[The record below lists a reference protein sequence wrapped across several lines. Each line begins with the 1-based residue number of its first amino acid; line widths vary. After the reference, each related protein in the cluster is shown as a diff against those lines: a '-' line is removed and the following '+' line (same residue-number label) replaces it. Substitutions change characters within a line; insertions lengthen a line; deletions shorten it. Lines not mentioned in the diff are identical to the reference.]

1 VSLHASAK
9 VPALTLLA
17 GLMFAAGLVHGAL
30 PTNEYRY
37 RIDTTGS
44 TVHVTARF
52 QILQSKDFAF
62 LGTLSGRPV
71 AGLEVQDRRGARQ
84 VSATGEAG
92 VYKVDGLEAGTIS
105 ASYDVELD
113 ANCTNGSCRD
123 QGGVVLI
130 GRDVLLHPM
139 GVDPTFPT
147 PCRID
152 FSMPRSWI
160 LITPDGELESPL
172 RARSLAEAGA
182 WPLLAGDLVVAP
194 NINRDLLVVQATGWQ
209 VAPESVG
216 VLVAGFMAE
225 QNRLLG
231 TWRDESSLR
240 LTRIVPTSS
249 GTATFSQTTSGLEV
263 VYLPEDADRRSLATA
278 IVKPL
283 SRMFRDRLRQGL
295 QGASSPETRWW
306 REGFTEY
313 TTLLAGVR
321 ARSLEEQV
329 ILDRL
334 LAAWLNVAK
343 RSPLARQTS
352 PVAAGSLEGADAAAY
367 VRDAGLLATFLLD
380 LQIRQATGNT
390 SGVGELLAATRGRTI
405 SNDMLRREASRLART
420 DLSDLFQSAVL
431 GPGPAPLRRQ
441 APQAG
446 LEMTDVGTGEVF
458 TGMSLAADEPVILRV
473 FDAGPAKARGLKT
486 GDLIVELNGQP
497 IVSTA
502 QVDHLFA
509 SHHPGDAVEIKVETP
524 DGQSYATV
532 LDMWEKVSPVL
543 RRSRNASLAALNA
556 WSNLVRGEA
565 TTFAN

>member
-1 VSLHASAK
+1 MPLHVSAK
-9 VPALTLLA
+9 VAGLILLA
-17 GLMFAAGLVHGAL
+17 GLMAASGVVHGAL
-30 PTNEYRY
+30 PTHEYRY
-37 RIDTTGS
+37 RVDTTGS
-44 TVHVTARF
+44 TVHVAARF
-52 QILQSKDFAF
+52 QILQTKDFAF

-71 AGLEVQDRRGARQ
+71 SGLQVRDRTGSRT
-84 VSATGEAG
+84 VSASGDQG
-92 VYKVDGLEAGTIS
+92 IYKVDGLEAGTVNV
-105 ASYDVELD
+105 SYQVELD
-113 ANCTNGSCRD
+113 SNCRDGSCRD
-123 QGGVVLI
+123 EGGVVLI
-130 GRDVLLHPM
+130 GRDILIHPM

-152 FSMPRSWI
+152 MVMPNSWI
-160 LITPDGELESPL
+160 LVTPDGEVEGPL
-172 RARSLAEAGA
+172 RARSLAEAGD

-194 NINRDLLVVQATGWQ
+194 NSNRDLLVVQTTGWQ
-209 VAPESVG
+209 VPPEGVG

-231 TWRDESSLR
+231 TWRDEASLR

-249 GTATFSQTTSGLEV
+249 STATFNETAFGLEM
-263 VYLPEDADRRSLATA
+263 VYLPAEASRKELAAA

-283 SRMFRDRLRQGL
+283 SRMFRDRLRRGL
-295 QGASSPETRWW
+295 EGARSPETRWW

-352 PVAAGSLEGADAAAY
+352 PVAAGSLEGADAEAY

-380 LQIRQATGNT
+380 LQIRQATGNS
-390 SGVGELLAATRGRTI
+390 SGVGELLAATRGRII
-405 SNDMLRREASRLART
+405 SNDMLRREASRLANT
-420 DLSDLFQSAVL
+420 DLSDLFQSCVL

-441 APQAG
+441 APLAG
-446 LEMTDVGTGEVF
+446 LEMTDVGTGQVF
-458 TGMSLAADEPVILRV
+458 TGMSLASDEPVILRV
-473 FDAGPAKARGLKT
+473 FDSGPAKARGLKA
-486 GDLIVELNGQP
+486 GDRIVELDGQP
-497 IVSTA
+497 VVSTT

-509 SHHPGDAVEIKVETP
+509 AHLPGDAVEIKVETP

-532 LDMWEKVSPVL
+532 LDMWEKVSPIL

>member
-1 VSLHASAK
+1 MSLQASAK
-9 VPALTLLA
+9 VSALTLLA
-17 GLMFAAGLVHGAL
+17 GLLFTAGLVHGAL
-30 PTNEYRY
+30 LTNEYRY

-44 TVHVTARF
+44 TVQVTARF

-71 AGLEVQDRRGARQ
+71 ARLEVRDQRGPRQ
-84 VSATGEAG
+84 VSATGDAG
-92 VYKVDGLEAGTIS
+92 VYKVDGLEAGTVS
-105 ASYDVELD
+105 ASYDVDLD
-113 ANCTNGSCRD
+113 ASCRSGSCRD
-123 QGGVVLI
+123 EGGVVLI
-130 GRDVLLHPM
+130 GQDVLLHPM

-152 FSMPRSWI
+152 LIMPKQWI
-160 LITPDGELESPL
+160 LVTPDGEVESPL

-182 WPLLAGDLVVAP
+182 WPVLAGDLVVAP

-209 VAPESVG
+209 VDPESVG
-216 VLVAGFMAE
+216 VLVAGFMTE

-240 LTRIVPTSS
+240 LTRIVPTSAS
-249 GTATFSQTTSGLEV
+249 TATFSETSTGLEV
-263 VYLPEDADRRSLATA
+263 VYLPEDADRRTLAAA

-283 SRMFRDRLRQGL
+283 SQMFRERLRQGL
-295 QGASSPETRWW
+295 QGAKSPETRWW

-321 ARSLEEQV
+321 ARSLDEQV

-334 LAAWLNVAK
+334 MAAWLNVAK

-352 PVAAGSLEGADAAAY
+352 PVAAGSLEGADAEAY
-367 VRDAGLLATFLLD
+367 VRDSGLLATFLLD

-420 DLSDLFQSAVL
+420 DLSDLFQAAIL
-431 GPGPAPLRRQ
+431 GTGPAPLRRQ
-441 APQAG
+441 APLAG
-446 LEMTDVGTGEVF
+446 LEMADVGTGEVF

-473 FDAGPAKARGLKT
+473 FNSGPAKARGLKI
-486 GDLIVELNGQP
+486 GDRIVELAGQP
-497 IVSTA
+497 VVSAA

-509 SHHPGDAVEIKVETP
+509 SHKPGDPVEIKVETM

-543 RRSRNASLAALNA
+543 RRAPNASLAALNA